1 MKPRLFTSNF
11 KIYTKRILAF
21 LLALIVFYAAAQV
34 SAIALAAHYNDRNVT
49 QRITSYQISD
59 FYALPENSVDVL
71 VLGSSHAMCSYDP
84 AWVKYEFDM
93 EMFNLGTA
101 LQQPDT
107 AYYLLREVLKTQKP
121 KYLIY
126 DVYFKVLLEEYSKEQ
141 AVTILKEL
149 KPSTNA
155 FSMLWNTLKFN
166 DCLDFYN
173 NYLNPFGRI
182 ESIMSSSDN
191 EEEEER
197 ADNYRGNGFYSTRNS
212 ITSEMVAPENHPF
225 SKEYEEFH
233 PRQIEYLKK
242 LIALAQE
249 NDIEVALTIAPLP
262 PTIFNRIEYYDKI
275 TGAVQEIADEFQIP
289 FIDFATSSSEI
300 LWDSDFADQGH
311 LNRDGCARFM
321 EHFVSVMKEHW

>member
-1 MKPRLFTSNF
+1 MKLRLFTSSSNVY
-11 KIYTKRILAF
+11 IKRILAF
-21 LLALIVFYAAAQV
+21 LAALIVFYSAAQV
-34 SAIALAAHYNDRNVT
+34 TAIALAEHYDDRNAT
-49 QRITSYQISD
+49 QKVTSYQMSD
-59 FYALPENSVDVL
+59 FYALPKNSVDVL

-84 AWVKYEFDM
+84 AWVKHEFGM
-93 EMFNLGTA
+93 EMFNFGTA

-141 AVTILKEL
+141 AVTILKEMPL
-149 KPSTNA
+149 SGNSI
-155 FSMLWNTLKFN
+155 SMFFNTLRFDDK
-166 DCLDFYN
+166 LDFYN

-182 ESIMSSSDN
+182 ESIMSAEKEDD
-191 EEEEER
+191 ETVF
-197 ADNYRGNGFYSTRNS
+197 DNYRGNGFYSTKNS

-233 PRQIEYLKK
+233 PRQVEYLKK

-249 NDIEVALTIAPLP
+249 NDIEVVLTIAPLP

-275 TGAVQEIADEFQIP
+275 TGAVQGVADEFGIP
-289 FIDFATSSSEI
+289 FVDFAASSSKI